1 MRHDAGRRSLR
12 RWDRRMNTGLTR
24 RLTRRQQILVGAGVG
39 AVTLAVF
46 AILLVTDQPLAA
58 VIAYSVGLV
67 IMLAV
72 T

>member
-1 MRHDAGRRSLR
+1 M
-12 RWDRRMNTGLTR
+12 
-24 RLTRRQQILVGAGVG
+24 GAGVG

-58 VIAYSVGLV
+58 VIAYAVGLV